1 MRFVP
6 ISKLQPSMLIARAIY
21 DQSDKI
27 LINHGVKLTPE
38 FIKKMENR
46 GVIGAYIEDEIT
58 NKVIVQEAITNELR
72 TRAVKSIKDFDIETT
87 INLSKNIVE
96 QLMASDS
103 ILLDLVDL
111 RTFDDYTY
119 RHSVNVAVLS
129 TMIAMGMDFKVDE
142 LTDLCLAA
150 LLHDIGKLRIDDAIL
165 NKPTRLTEEEY
176 ALIKTHPSVAYN
188 IVKERWDIAATTKI
202 GILCHHENVDGSGY
216 PFGLK
221 DQKIHRFAR
230 IIHVADVFD
239 ALTSKRPY
247 KDAYSPGDASEFLMS
262 SCGTLFD
269 REVVE
274 IFLGYVPIYPKGS
287 TVILSD
293 KRRAIV
299 AENIKFNILR
309 PRVIIEDTGEELD
322 LTHDPACRNITIID
336 VETVE

>member
-1 MRFVP
+1 
-6 ISKLQPSMLIARAIY
+6 MLIARAIY